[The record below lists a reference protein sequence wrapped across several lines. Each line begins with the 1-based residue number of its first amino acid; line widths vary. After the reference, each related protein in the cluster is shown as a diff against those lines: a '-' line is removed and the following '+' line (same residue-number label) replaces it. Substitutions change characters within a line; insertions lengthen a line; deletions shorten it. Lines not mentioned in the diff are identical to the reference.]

1 MYIIYILYVY
11 IYCVYIYC
19 VYIYIVYIYTQYIYV
34 CVIRTPLNILRVF
47 SSCLI
52 MLLPGEG
59 PQVRSTRPAWL
70 LRRRGF
76 PSPAG
81 RWGGIDR
88 GSVTTT
94 EAVVFRHW
102 NDGKWIWGLPK
113 VRMITGIFRL
123 VTNDGWLIMRL
134 GYILPHISGF
144 FHYPWSG
151 KSVLNQPM
159 MTTKSFEHCPL

>member
-1 MYIIYILYVY
+1 MFPSKQTIGIPSSFNGQFGCIYTVIICICMYVLYIYIYIILC
-11 IYCVYIYC
+11 IYCV
-19 VYIYIVYIYTQYIYV
+19 YIYV
-34 CVIRTPLNILRVF
+34 CVIRTHLNIFKVF

-52 MLLPGEG
+52 RLLPGEG

-70 LRRRGF
+70 LRRHRGF
-76 PSPAG
+76 SSPAG

-94 EAVVFRHW
+94 EAVKFRHW

-144 FHYPWSG
+144 FHYP
-151 KSVLNQPM
+151 
-159 MTTKSFEHCPL
+159 